1 MSGNEDGTVLPWPRA
16 FLPGSFDAPESNA
29 ENDSA
34 AAADGGEPA
43 PADAWPRL
51 PEIAEMR
58 PPLHLTVPGTPKLE
72 SGGDEGAFA
81 LPAVADPNNPTAR
94 EVLATCMSLVTALG
108 VAAAQGM
115 WHRARHRQ
123 ALADK
128 AKGKVGGKSSV
139 SDHGMTR
146 TAKGSHGS
154 GGSGG
159 SQGSS
164 LLRSL
169 GGEKKGKGSRAFARR
184 LGKGGGKGGPSGGG
198 KSSRGPKSRSSKG
211 MGPTRGKGSSGS
223 KGIRATRGGK
233 AAGGKSKRSKGA
245 LGQLRRA
252 TGLMK
257 RGGKTSKTKPPKGG
271 SSKAAKG
278 SKSSAPST
286 AVKGSKG
293 SRGRKL
299 SWKAPKS
306 RPGPGGGKAI
316 TGRKRWAGRTA
327 TGSAKGK
334 PGAAGGM
341 KAKAGTARSRKSR
354 FGTWTWKSSP
364 AWVKRWRTRRKSTPT
379 APTSA
384 GSTGSSHAGSKAGGE
399 SWTRATP
406 PPPPPGFGGMRPPP
420 GADRATYVTVER
432 VDEQARPAARALTV
446 GQAALP
452 AGPAEKPAAR
462 PAPAATSHQQGAP
475 MAMPAMPVR
484 ANTQYRDAD
493 LTIGDVIE
501 ADKDMATEIVDGV
514 SEARATAD
522 GCEALMTKLEALHAK
537 VVELKVPGVLEGMVL
552 RLMDHTLTVKT
563 KAEAIA
569 ENLPRAAEAISVAG
583 SNAEARH
590 KPLADAVRDAGHI
603 RPADRDY
610 HND

>member
-16 FLPGSFDAPESNA
+16 FLPGSFDAPESNT

-34 AAADGGEPA
+34 DADDGGEPA
-43 PADAWPRL
+43 PAGSWPRL
-51 PEIAEMR
+51 PEVAEMR

-72 SGGDEGAFA
+72 SGGDEGAFS
-81 LPAVADPNNPTAR
+81 LPPVADPSNPTAR

-128 AKGKVGGKSSV
+128 ARGKASAADHV
-139 SDHGMTR
+139 SAR
-146 TAKGSHGS
+146 TAKGPRGTGS
-154 GGSGG
+154 SGG

-169 GGEKKGKGSRAFARR
+169 GGEKKGKGARAFSRKA
-184 LGKGGGKGGPSGGG
+184 GGGGG
-198 KSSRGPKSRSSKG
+198 KSGMTGGGKSPRGPKSKSPKG
-211 MGPTRGKGSSGS
+211 SGPGRGKGSSGS
-223 KGIRATRGGK
+223 KGIRASRGGK
-233 AAGGKSKRSKGA
+233 AGGTGRGMKSLKGG
-245 LGQLRRA
+245 LGRLRKA
-252 TGLMK
+252 TGLTK
-257 RGGKTSKTKPPKGG
+257 PGGKASKTKPPKGG
-271 SSKAAKG
+271 ASKSAKG
-278 SKSSAPST
+278 SKGSTPST
-286 AVKGSKG
+286 AGKGSKG

-299 SWKAPKS
+299 SWKAAKS
-306 RPGPGGGKAI
+306 RPGPGGGKAT

-327 TGSAKGK
+327 TSSTKGK
-334 PGAAGGM
+334 PGTASGT
-341 KAKAGTARSRKSR
+341 KAKAGATRSRKSR
-354 FGTWTWKSSP
+354 FGTWTWKSNP
-364 AWVKRWRTRRKSTPT
+364 AWMKRWRTRRKSTPT

-384 GSTGSSHAGSKAGGE
+384 GSTGSSHTGSQAGGE

-420 GADRATYVTVER
+420 GADRTTRITVER
-432 VDEQARPAARALTV
+432 VDEQARPAARALAV
-446 GQAALP
+446 GQAALS

-462 PAPAATSHQQGAP
+462 PAPPATSHQQGAP

-501 ADKDMATEIVDGV
+501 ADADMAAEIVDGV

-522 GCEALMTKLEALHAK
+522 GCEVLMTKLEALHAK
-537 VVELKVPGVLEGMVL
+537 VVELKVPGVLAGMVL
-552 RLMDHTLTVKT
+552 RLMDHTLTVKA